1 MKRFG
6 IPIGIAGGLL
16 LVWFLGVLILP
27 GSRPLPKSQ
36 AIDMMNHLHSV
47 FMTIHEKG
55 QSPDNFPSLD
65 ALLAAGISSDDIKY
79 LREKNVLLHP
89 TSGKGSDAPFLE
101 GHLGD
106 NKQSVRV
113 MLFANGSGTITKE

>member
-1 MKRFG
+1 
-6 IPIGIAGGLL
+6 
-16 LVWFLGVLILP
+16 
-27 GSRPLPKSQ
+27 
-36 AIDMMNHLHSV
+36 MMSHLRSA
-47 FMTIHEKG
+47 FMTIHERG
-55 QSPDNFPSLD
+55 QSPDDFSSLD

-106 NKQSVRV
+106 SKQSVRV
-113 MLFANGSGTITKE
+113 IVFADGSGTITKE